1 MEKKKEEWNPS
12 NLLTEE
18 KINKTIDNFA
28 HFTFKISNSNALSGG
43 LIAEKVDLDGYVCM
57 SSVMSGT
64 EYELM
69 NNPSAQAKIYKRIN
83 AVIEGTEDVLFNN
96 VNKNDV
102 IYIKKQLSNIKS
114 EQSSN
119 LNTSNKRLKQI
130 IIQDKNEKNEIENK
144 ELIILRSSGFAK
156 VLTGLLKK
164 EQEIDDKTVY
174 RRKKAQMSFGGSN
187 PINIG
192 VNGYLMSNV
201 LYFEAPQKNGKETNF
216 DEAYKIHHTGI
227 KLYDLV
233 NIEFLKKYY
242 AYQEQIDN
250 KLRINAYLVNKEK
263 ELIEELFYYIKTA
276 VSKKYKLLE
285 ANKENFS
292 NKNLFSDNILKIGN
306 EDKLIALTVLNKN
319 INKNSDEMFINCL
332 LAILKTKT
340 FILDKR
346 PTNLILTD
354 TNIFNIK
361 KILKELLW
369 QNI

>member
-57 SSVMSGT
+57 SSVMVGT
-64 EYELM
+64 EYDLM

-83 AVIEGTEDVLFNN
+83 AIIEGTEDTLFNN
-96 VNKNDV
+96 INKNEV
-102 IYIKKQLSNIKS
+102 IYIKKQLSNIQSK
-114 EQSSN
+114 QSSN
-119 LNTSNKRLKQI
+119 LNLTNKRLKQI
-130 IIQDKNEKNEIENK
+130 IIQDKNENNEIENK

-156 VLTGLLKK
+156 ILAKSLKK
-164 EQEIDDKTVY
+164 EQEIDDKNFY
-174 RRKKAQMSFGGSN
+174 KRKKAQLSFGGSN

-201 LYFEAPQKNGKETNF
+201 LYFEAPQKHGKETNF

-227 KLYDLV
+227 KLYDLI
-233 NIEFLKKYY
+233 NIDFLKKYY
-242 AYQEQIDN
+242 EYQKQTDN
-250 KLRINAYLVNKEK
+250 KLRINAYLINKEK
-263 ELIEELFYYIKTA
+263 ELIENLFYYIKTA
-276 VSKKYKLLE
+276 VNKKYKLLE
-285 ANKENFS
+285 THKESFN
-292 NKNLFSDNILKIGN
+292 NKNLFSDNVLKKGN
-306 EDKLIALTVLNKN
+306 EDKLIALTILNKE
-319 INKNSDEMFINCL
+319 INKNSDEIFINCL
-332 LAILKTKT
+332 IAIIKTKT
-340 FILDKR
+340 FIMDKK

-354 TNIFNIK
+354 TNVFNIK
-361 KILKELLW
+361 KNLKELLW